1 MDRQHVVDCIVVERL
16 RIGTLFKLNLIG
28 NALFHV
34 PLSTLMGLGSMAG
47 IVDSPLLINNQP
59 VTGFAALLVAI
70 GAGIAFTL
78 TFTLIGSAGMFVG
91 LLICSVFR
99 PLRVGFLPLAE
110 EQEQPAPPEAVGAP

>member
-1 MDRQHVVDCIVVERL
+1 MDHRHVVDCIVVQRL

-34 PLSTLMGLGSMAG
+34 PLSTLLGLGSMAG

-70 GAGIAFTL
+70 GAGIALTL
-78 TFTLIGSAGMFVG
+78 TFTLIGSVGMFVG

-110 EQEQPAPPEAVGAP
+110 EQEQPVPPAAVGAP